1 MPQRGGL
8 RLAVAALTCAVGLG
22 TAASASANEL
32 TLWAC
37 HAPDGTPLGAAPFG
51 GATTF
56 GGGCDAAGTGFDAGG
71 VSAASGTNGFNL
83 RVPPGLVLKQ
93 ALITRRTTGLGSEG
107 GTGRYSATFKWYTGP
122 DTARVPH
129 SAELDSATTDV
140 SGDVTADAPDSG
152 LASDGSVQFAITGT
166 GASADFQRVGLK
178 VDDPSDPTASVGGIG
193 NSISAP
199 AIDPTKP
206 SGEDNDGFTHVAVW
220 ANDNGAGLWKAD
232 LYVDGAKA
240 GTVEYVNDGDA
251 GLDCVTALDAGMAL
265 PLDNDCQHNSRKS
278 IKLDSTQWADGPHT
292 LAVKLYDASGRVSDV
307 LKDYATTFVNHP
319 DHGNPS
325 ANLQIGSGNT
335 TQQNGSGST
344 NNNGSGGVAGESTT
358 SCNSPRLSMELS
370 QKPLKVSK
378 GVPVLVS
385 GKRYRFRGKLTCLV
399 GTHRKSAPAKT
410 AVELFNTIGKRTYRK
425 GGATVRN
432 AGAITMILSYKSS
445 RTLVFRYTNPDGR
458 RSQVKLKI
466 KVVKKS
472 R

>member
-8 RLAVAALTCAVGLG
+8 RLSVFALTCAVGLSS
-22 TAASASANEL
+22 AAAASANEV

-37 HAPDGTPLGAAPFG
+37 HGPDGTPLGAAPFG

-56 GGGCDAAGTGFDAGG
+56 GGGCDTAGTGFDAGG
-71 VSAASGTNGFNL
+71 VSAKPGTNGFSL
-83 RVPPGLVLKQ
+83 SVPPGLVLKQ
-93 ALITRRTTGLGSEG
+93 ALITRQTTGLGSEG
-107 GTGRYSATFKWYTGP
+107 GGAGRYSATFKWYTGP
-122 DTARVPH
+122 NSARVPH

-140 SGDVTADAPDSG
+140 SGDATADAPDSG

-166 GASADFQRVGLK
+166 GTSADFQRIGLK

-193 NSISAP
+193 NAISKP
-199 AIDPTKP
+199 AIDPQDP
-206 SGEDNDGFTHVAVW
+206 ESDGFTHVAVW
-220 ANDNGAGLWKAD
+220 ANDNGAGLWYAE
-232 LYVDGAKA
+232 LFVDGVSA
-240 GTVEYVNDGDA
+240 GKVEYINAADA
-251 GLDCVTALDAGMAL
+251 GGNCVRALDAGKPL
-265 PLDNDCQHNSRKS
+265 PLNNDCQHNSRKF
-278 IKLDSTQWADGPHT
+278 IPLDSTLWADGPHT
-292 LAVKLYDASGRVSDV
+292 LAVKLYDASGRVADV

-319 DHGNPS
+319 DPGNKT
-325 ANLQIGSGNT
+325 ANLSIGSGNT
-335 TQQNGSGST
+335 AQQNGSGS
-344 NNNGSGGVAGESTT
+344 NGNGTGGVAGASAT

-378 GVPVLVS
+378 GVPVLQS
-385 GKRYRFRGKLTCLV
+385 GKRYRFRGKLTCV
-399 GTHRKSAPAKT
+399 IGTKRRSAPSRT
-410 AVELFNTIGKRTYRK
+410 PIELLNTIGKRTYRK

-432 AGAITMILSYKSS
+432 EGAITLILAYKSS